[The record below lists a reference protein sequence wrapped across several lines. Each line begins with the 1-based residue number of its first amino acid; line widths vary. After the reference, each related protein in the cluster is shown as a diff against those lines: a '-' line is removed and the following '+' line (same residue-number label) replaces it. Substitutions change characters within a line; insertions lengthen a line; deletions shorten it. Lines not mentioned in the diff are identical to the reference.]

1 MERSIIDNLINGTY
15 DRIDKFRRLFLDN
28 DFKEEDLL
36 ELFDKV
42 IKKNSVNQII
52 RNNVVYSILLYQELP
67 ENSLFIDVLKG
78 YYSICHTNDLW
89 LINDSLESNFR
100 YPPSRDRLLSV
111 MSSGFKNCFIDNHG
125 IRMWKGGNSWYT
137 DTCYHGT
144 FNLLEVF
151 RERMRNGNLT
161 YTPVEIFIPF
171 GAIRNIKASIGLEF
185 EMEYN
190 IVYKGDEVVKY
201 KSRLWRRC

>member
-1 MERSIIDNLINGTY
+1 MERSVIDNLINGVY

-28 DFKEEDLL
+28 DFSEEDLL
-36 ELFDKV
+36 ELFNRV
-42 IKKNSVNQII
+42 IKNSSVNQIV

-67 ENSLFIDVLKG
+67 KNSSFISILRG
-78 YYSICHTNDLW
+78 YYSMFYPNDSW
-89 LINDSLESNFR
+89 LIDDSLESNFR
-100 YPPSRDRLLSV
+100 YPPSKERLLAV

-125 IRMWKGGNSWYT
+125 IRMWKRGNSWYT

-151 RERMRNGNLT
+151 RERMKEGNLT

-171 GAIRNIKASIGLEF
+171 GAIRNIKSSIGLDF
-185 EMEYN
+185 EMEYD
-190 IVYKGDEVVKY
+190 IVYKGDEAVKY
-201 KSRLWRRC
+201 KSRLWRKC

>member
-15 DRIDKFRRLFLDN
+15 DRIDKFRELFLDN

-42 IKKNSVNQII
+42 IKKNSVNQIV
-52 RNNVVYSILLYQELP
+52 RNNVVYSILLYQDLP
-67 ENSLFIDVLKG
+67 KNSLFIDVLKR
-78 YYSICHTNDLW
+78 YYPTCYPNDSW

-111 MSSGFKNCFIDNHG
+111 MSSGLKDCFIDNHG
-125 IRMWKGGNSWYT
+125 IRMWKMGNSWHT
-137 DTCYHGT
+137 DTCYSGT
-144 FNLLEVF
+144 FNLLEVL

-161 YTPVEIFIPF
+161 YTPAEIFIPF
-171 GAIRNIKASIGLEF
+171 GAIRNIKASIGLDF
-185 EMEYN
+185 EVEYN
-190 IVYKGDEVVKY
+190 IVYKGDEAVKY
-201 KSRLWRRC
+201 KSRLWRKC